1 MRPAEHFLSV
11 LDSLQRSQRT
21 DGSPIP
27 ENSVVDKIRKDFS
40 HLLSPLVDTSVG
52 ETLFDAWWNRNKA
65 MPQVRWASLAYMGA
79 FILGEY
85 DEATMPLDQDDWVD
99 LRDAI
104 TDGAEEMDL
113 DTLTELLDRL
123 LARGLIS

>member
-11 LDSLQRSQRT
+11 LDTLQRSQRS
-21 DGSPIP
+21 DGSNIP
-27 ENSVVDKIRKDFS
+27 ETSVVDKIRKDFS
-40 HLLSPLVDTSVG
+40 RLLSPLIDISVG
-52 ETLFDAWWNRNKA
+52 ETLFDSWWNRNRSLP
-65 MPQVRWASLAYMGA
+65 MPRWASLGYMGA
-79 FILGEY
+79 FILNEY
-85 DEATMPLDQDDWVD
+85 DEATMPLDQEDWID

>member
-1 MRPAEHFLSV
+1 
-11 LDSLQRSQRT
+11 
-21 DGSPIP
+21 
-27 ENSVVDKIRKDFS
+27 
-40 HLLSPLVDTSVG
+40 
-52 ETLFDAWWNRNKA
+52 
-65 MPQVRWASLAYMGA
+65 
-79 FILGEY
+79 LGEY